1 MPQRLEPNDSS
12 GIGLPSDFPYFCC
25 WKWCIL
31 VCWVCR
37 LSLLAAQALLPSHQV
52 GNQFPRVFEWP
63 NAWLLMTFDGKWTC
77 QPRIYYDM
85 LWSSSLRTSASRF
98 WRQVTSAGAVLL
110 TIWVIFQIWNHDIF
124 TSRYR
129 LANEFTTVKLHLE
142 SICWWKIFRL
152 KNPTC
157 QIGWARFCQVILR
170 MRGLVHYQVVECN
183 DLWSLEK
190 MWGWTADRSCFLTFQ
205 ISVLNCRFCRI
216 WLQKTRN
223 VNFHTLSDMIIVF
236 NVFRYFTSLE
246 LLRLHGFPENFNFPE
261 TVTEHQRWDLS
272 SAVASYAFIFN
283 PDG

>member
-129 LANEFTTVKLHLE
+129 LANEFTTVKLYLE

-152 KNPTC
+152 KNPTV
-157 QIGWARFCQVILR
+157 R
-170 MRGLVHYQVVECN
+170 
-183 DLWSLEK
+183 
-190 MWGWTADRSCFLTFQ
+190 
-205 ISVLNCRFCRI
+205 
-216 WLQKTRN
+216 
-223 VNFHTLSDMIIVF
+223 
-236 NVFRYFTSLE
+236 
-246 LLRLHGFPENFNFPE
+246 
-261 TVTEHQRWDLS
+261 
-272 SAVASYAFIFN
+272 
-283 PDG
+283 